1 MNIASSASSASG
13 VLPAQAADDTGV
25 VWRPDAATVAGANL
39 TRFMRALGVE
49 SFVALNGY
57 ASRDPAG
64 FHDALIRFL
73 DYRFERPYERV
84 LDISEGLPFAHWCVG
99 GVTNVVLNTVDRHRG
114 TPRCAQPALVW
125 EGEDGA
131 VRSWTFADLDRETC
145 RLAWGLRRL
154 GLRRGDV
161 VGMFLP
167 NLPQAAAAML
177 AVAKIGAIVLPM
189 FSGFGA
195 DAIAQRLTDG
205 HAKVLITVDGSLRRG
220 KPVGAK
226 SVADEALGHCPA
238 VNHVVVLRHLAAP
251 HGWVEGRDHWWH
263 ELTAGAPD
271 DVAAVPTEPMP
282 ADDPF
287 LLMFTSGTSGK
298 PKGVVHSHCGF
309 PVKTALDLS
318 ICMDLKPDDRFLWMS
333 DMGWLV
339 GPMLVFGG
347 LLVGATVVLAE
358 GAPNYPE
365 PDRLWRLVERHR
377 VSYLGLAPTVARLSM
392 SIPDTEFAQ
401 RDLSSLR
408 VIVSTGEPWTPE
420 AWRWTFERAGNKRV
434 PLLNFSGGTEMGG
447 ILTGTVIHPLKPCAF
462 AGPVPGTGADV
473 VDADGASVGP
483 GVTGELV
490 MRTPTIGLTSGLWH
504 DRERYVQSYW
514 SRLPGLWVHG
524 DFASREG
531 DRDSD
536 GMWYV
541 HGRSD
546 DTLKIA
552 GKRTG
557 PAEIE
562 ALLMATGLLLDA
574 AAIGVPDPVKGTAV
588 VCLGV
593 PRAGIDLAAAVGT
606 LSAAVVAGLGGAFRP
621 AEVVFVPDLPRTRNL
636 KVMRRVIRAAW
647 LGEAPGDL
655 STLVNPEAVTA
666 IAAARR

>member
-1 MNIASSASSASG
+1 MHAEVSGPSAI
-13 VLPAQAADDTGV
+13 
-25 VWRPDAATVAGANL
+25 VWRPDAATVEAANL
-39 TRFMRALGVE
+39 TRFMRALGVP
-49 SFVALNGY
+49 SFDALNDL
-57 ASRDPAG
+57 ANRDPAG

-73 DYRFERPYERV
+73 DYRFERPYGQV
-84 LDISEGLPFAHWCVG
+84 LDLRDGLPFAHWCVG
-99 GVTNVVLNTVDRHRG
+99 GVTNVVLNCLDRYRG
-114 TPRCAQPALVW
+114 TARYDREALVW
-125 EGEDGA
+125 EGEDGS
-131 VRSWTFADLDRETC
+131 VTRWSFADLDRETC

-154 GLRRGDV
+154 GLGRGDV
-161 VGMFLP
+161 VGMYLP
-167 NLPQAAAAML
+167 NLPHAAAAML

-195 DAIAQRLTDG
+195 DAIAQRLNDG
-205 HAKVLITVDGSLRRG
+205 QAKALVTVDGSLRRG

-226 SVADEALGHCPA
+226 AVVDEALVHCPG
-238 VNHVVVLRHLAAP
+238 VRHVVVLGHLATRHDWMP
-251 HGWVEGRDHWWH
+251 GRDHWWH
-263 ELTAGAPD
+263 ELTADAPA

-339 GPMLVFGG
+339 GPLLVFGG
-347 LLVGATVVLAE
+347 LLVGCTVVLAE

-365 PDRLWRLVERHR
+365 PDRLWRLIERHR

-392 SIPDTEFAQ
+392 ALPEGTLDE
-401 RDLSSLR
+401 RDLGSLR

-420 AWRWTFERAGNKRV
+420 AWHWTFDRVGRQRV
-434 PLLNFSGGTEMGG
+434 PLLNYSGGTEIGG

-473 VDADGASVGP
+473 VDAEGAAVGP

-490 MRTPTIGLTSGLWH
+490 MRTPSIGLTRGLWQ
-504 DRERYVQSYW
+504 DRERYLQSYW

-524 DFASREG
+524 DFASRQGGQDG
-531 DRDSD
+531 DGRW
-536 GMWYV
+536 WYV

-557 PAEIE
+557 PSEIE

-574 AAIGVPDPVKGTAV
+574 AAIGIPDPVKGTAV
-588 VCLGV
+588 VCICV
-593 PRAGIDLAAAVGT
+593 PRPGIDQAGAAKT
-606 LSAAVVAGLGGAFRP
+606 LSAAVAAGLGGAFRP
-621 AEVVFVPDLPRTRNL
+621 AEVVFVADLPRTRNM
-636 KVMRRVIRAAW
+636 KVMRRVARAAW
-647 LGEAPGDL
+647 LGEEPGDL
-655 STLVNPEAVTA
+655 STLVNPEAVHA
-666 IAAARR
+666 IREARPT

>member
-1 MNIASSASSASG
+1 MQVDLSNPSG
-13 VLPAQAADDTGV
+13 A
-25 VWRPDAATVAGANL
+25 VWRPDAAMVEGANL
-39 TRFMRALGVE
+39 TRFMRTLGVD
-49 SFVALNGY
+49 SFEALNER
-57 ASRDPAG
+57 ASRDPAW

-84 LDISEGLPFAHWCVG
+84 LDLDDGLPFARWCVG
-99 GVTNVVLNTVDRHRG
+99 GVTNVVLNCIDRRRG
-114 TPRCAQPALVW
+114 SARYGHPALVW

-131 VRSWTFADLDRETC
+131 VSTWTFADLDRETC

-154 GLRRGDV
+154 GLGRGDV
-161 VGMFLP
+161 VGMYLP
-167 NLPQAAAAML
+167 NLPHAAAAML

-195 DAIAQRLTDG
+195 DAIAQRLNDG
-205 HAKVLITVDGSLRRG
+205 QAKALITVDGSLRRG

-226 SVADEALGHCPA
+226 AVVDEALAHCPG
-238 VNHVVVLRHLAAP
+238 VRHVVVLSHLATQ
-251 HGWVEGRDHWWH
+251 HDWMEGRDHWWH
-263 ELTAGAPD
+263 ELAAGAPD

-318 ICMDLKPDDRFLWMS
+318 ICMDLKPEDRFLWMS

-339 GPMLVFGG
+339 GPLLVFGG

-365 PDRLWRLVERHR
+365 PDRLWRLIERHR

-392 SIPDTEFAQ
+392 SLPDATLAE

-420 AWRWTFERAGNKRV
+420 AWQWTFERVGHRRV

-473 VDADGASVGP
+473 VDAAGASVGA

-490 MRTPTIGLTSGLWH
+490 MRTPTIGLTRGLWQ
-504 DRERYVQSYW
+504 DRERYLQSYW
-514 SRLPGLWVHG
+514 SRLPNLWVHG
-524 DFASREG
+524 DFASR
-531 DRDSD
+531 DAD

-557 PAEIE
+557 PSEIE
-562 ALLMATGLLLDA
+562 ALLMGTGLLIDA
-574 AAIGVPDPVKGTAV
+574 AAVGTPDPVKGTAV
-588 VCLGV
+588 VCVCV
-593 PRAGIDLAAAVGT
+593 PRPGIDVDAAVKT

-621 AEVVFVPDLPRTRNL
+621 AEMVFVPDLPRTRNM
-636 KVMRRVIRAAW
+636 KVMRRVVRAAW
-647 LGEAPGDL
+647 LGEEPGDL
-655 STLVNPEAVTA
+655 STLVNPESVQA
-666 IAAARR
+666 IRAARH

>member
-1 MNIASSASSASG
+1 MQAD
-13 VLPAQAADDTGV
+13 LPTSPGI
-25 VWRPDAATVAGANL
+25 VWRPDAAMVEQANL
-39 TRFMRALGVE
+39 TRFMRALGVD
-49 SFVALNGY
+49 SFEALNER
-57 ASRDPAG
+57 ASQDPAW

-84 LDISEGLPFAHWCVG
+84 LDLSDGLPFAHWCVG
-99 GVTNVVLNTVDRHRG
+99 GLTNVVINGLDRWRG
-114 TPRCAQPALVW
+114 TERYGQPALVW

-131 VRSWTFADLDRETC
+131 VTTWTFADLDRETC

-154 GLRRGDV
+154 GLKPGDV
-161 VGMFLP
+161 VGMYLP
-167 NLPQAAAAML
+167 NLPHAAAAML

-195 DAIAQRLTDG
+195 DAIAQRLNDG
-205 HAKVLITVDGSLRRG
+205 RAVAVITVDGSLRRG

-226 SVADEALGHCPA
+226 AVVDEALALCPG
-238 VNHVVVLRHLAAP
+238 VRHVVVLKHLAAP
-251 HGWVEGRDHWWH
+251 HDWKPGCDHWWH
-263 ELTAGAPD
+263 ELAAGAPD
-271 DVAAVPTEPMP
+271 DVAAVSTESMP

-309 PVKTALDLS
+309 PIKTALDLS
-318 ICMDLKPDDRFLWMS
+318 ICMDLKPGDRFLWMS

-347 LLVGATVVLAE
+347 LLVGVTIVLAE

-392 SIPDTEFAQ
+392 SLPEGTLDE

-420 AWRWTFERAGNKRV
+420 AWRWTFERVGRRRV

-473 VDADGASVGP
+473 VDANGHAVAA
-483 GVTGELV
+483 GVVGELV
-490 MRTPTIGLTSGLWH
+490 LRAPTIGLTRGLWR
-504 DRERYVQSYW
+504 DRERYLQSYW
-514 SRLPGLWVHG
+514 SRLPNLWVHG
-524 DFASREG
+524 DFASR
-531 DRDSD
+531 DAD

-574 AAIGVPDPVKGTAV
+574 AVIGVPDAVKGSAAV
-588 VCLGV
+588 CVCV
-593 PRAGIDLAAAVGT
+593 PRPDIDRAAAVEA
-606 LSAAVVAGLGGAFRP
+606 LSAAVVAGLGAPFRP
-621 AEVVFVPDLPRTRNL
+621 SAVVLVDDLPRTRNMKL
-636 KVMRRVIRAAW
+636 MRRVVRAAW
-647 LGEAPGDL
+647 LGEDAGDL
-655 STLVNPEAVTA
+655 STLVNPEAVQA
-666 IAAARR
+666 IRDARR

>member
-1 MNIASSASSASG
+1 MKADLSG
-13 VLPAQAADDTGV
+13 TADV
-25 VWRPDAATVAGANL
+25 VWRPDAAMVEGANL
-39 TRFMRALGVE
+39 TRFMRALGVA
-49 SFVALNGY
+49 SFEALN
-57 ASRDPAG
+57 ARATQDPAW

-73 DYRFERPYERV
+73 DYRFDRPYERV
-84 LDISEGLPFAHWCVG
+84 LDLAEGQPFAHWCVG
-99 GVTNVVLNTVDRHRG
+99 GVTNVVSNCIDRRRG
-114 TPRCAQPALVW
+114 TPRYDEQVLVW

-131 VRSWTFADLDRETC
+131 TTNWSFADLDRETC

-154 GLRRGDV
+154 GLGRGDV
-161 VGMFLP
+161 VGMVLP
-167 NLPQAAAAML
+167 NLPHAAVAML

-195 DAIAQRLTDG
+195 DAIAQRLNDG
-205 HAKVLITVDGSLRRG
+205 HAKAVITVDGSLRRG

-226 SVADEALGHCPA
+226 SVVDEALAHSPG
-238 VNHVVVLRHLAAP
+238 VQQVIVLNHLETRHE
-251 HGWVEGRDHWWH
+251 WVPGRDHWWH
-263 ELTAGAPD
+263 ELTAGAPQ

-309 PVKTALDLS
+309 PIKTALDLS
-318 ICMDLKPDDRFLWMS
+318 ICMDLKPEDRFLWMS

-339 GPMLVFGG
+339 GPILVFGG
-347 LLVGATVVLAE
+347 LLVGSTVVLAE

-392 SIPDTEFAQ
+392 SQGEDALAG

-408 VIVSTGEPWTPE
+408 VIISTGEPWTPD
-420 AWRWTFERAGNKRV
+420 AWHWTFERVGRGRV
-434 PLLNFSGGTEMGG
+434 PLLNYSGGTEVGG

-473 VDADGASVGP
+473 VDSDGVSVAP

-490 MRTPTIGLTSGLWH
+490 MRTPSIGLTRGLWH
-504 DRERYVQSYW
+504 DRERYLQSYW
-514 SRLPGLWVHG
+514 SRLPGVWVHG
-524 DFASREG
+524 DFASR
-531 DRDSD
+531 DAD

-557 PAEIE
+557 PSEIE
-562 ALLMATGLLLDA
+562 ALLMATGLLVDA
-574 AAIGVPDPVKGTAV
+574 VAVGTPDPVKGTAV
-588 VCLGV
+588 VCVCV
-593 PRAGIDLAAAVGT
+593 PRPGIDQVAAVKT

-621 AEVVFVPDLPRTRNL
+621 AEVALVADLPRTRNM

-647 LGEAPGDL
+647 LGEDPGDL
-655 STLVNPEAVTA
+655 STLVNPESVQAVR
-666 IAAARR
+666 AARH

>member
-1 MNIASSASSASG
+1 MQVDLPSSS
-13 VLPAQAADDTGV
+13 VI
-25 VWRPDAATVAGANL
+25 VWRPDAAMVEQANL
-39 TRFMRALGVE
+39 TRFMRALGVD
-49 SFVALNGY
+49 SFEALNER
-57 ASRDPAG
+57 ASQDPAW
-64 FHDALIRFL
+64 FHDELIRFL

-84 LDISEGLPFAHWCVG
+84 LDLGEGKPFAHWCVG
-99 GVTNVVLNTVDRHRG
+99 GETNVVINCLDRRRG
-114 TPRCAQPALVW
+114 TVAYEQTALVW

-131 VRSWTFADLDRETC
+131 VVTWTFADLDRETC
-145 RLAWGLRRL
+145 RLAWGLRGL
-154 GLRRGDV
+154 GIGRCDV
-161 VGMFLP
+161 VGMHLP
-167 NLPQAAAAML
+167 NLPHAAAAML

-205 HAKVLITVDGSLRRG
+205 RAVAVITVDGSLRRG

-226 SVADEALGHCPA
+226 TVVDQALAHCPG
-238 VNHVVVLRHLAAP
+238 VRHVVVLRQLTAP
-251 HGWVEGRDHWWH
+251 HDWTQGRDHWWD
-263 ELTAGAPD
+263 ELAAGAPA
-271 DVAAVPTEPMP
+271 DVADVATASLP

-309 PVKTALDLS
+309 PIKTALDLS
-318 ICMDLKPDDRFLWMS
+318 ICMDLKPGDRFLWMS

-358 GAPNYPE
+358 GAPNYPQ

-377 VSYLGLAPTVARLSM
+377 VSYLGLAPTIARLSM
-392 SIPDTEFAQ
+392 SLPDEDLAQ

-408 VIVSTGEPWTPE
+408 VMVSTGEPWTPE
-420 AWRWTFERAGNKRV
+420 AWHWTFERIGKGRV

-462 AGPVPGTGADV
+462 AGAVPGTGADV
-473 VDADGASVGP
+473 VDATTGDSVGV

-490 MRTPTIGLTSGLWH
+490 MRTPTIGLTRGLWH
-504 DRERYVQSYW
+504 DRERYLDSYW

-524 DFASREG
+524 DFASR
-531 DRDSD
+531 DAD

-562 ALLMATGLLLDA
+562 ALLMGTGLLEDA
-574 AAIGVPDPVKGTAV
+574 VTIGVPDPIKGTAV
-588 VCLGV
+588 VCLCVARPGTD
-593 PRAGIDLAAAVGT
+593 RATAVKT
-606 LSAAVVAGLGGAFRP
+606 LSAAVTAGLGGAFKP
-621 AEVVFVPDLPRTRNL
+621 ADVVFVTDLPRTRNMKL
-636 KVMRRVIRAAW
+636 MRRVVRSAW
-647 LGEAPGDL
+647 LGEEAGDL
-655 STLVNPEAVTA
+655 STLVNPEAVQA
-666 IAAARR
+666 IRDARR